1 MSTWKNYDAQ
11 QLHALTTGT
20 PSFLQK
26 PRERECPACGATDVR
41 SYLYRSDRNGQPI
54 LIGYSWSTNCHRYT
68 GSTGPLPDGLTFDD
82 PMDDLPPEERKR
94 LRNDLDELVDYL
106 DDQWDRGAL
115 PQRFS
120 F

>member
-68 GSTGPLPDGLTFDD
+68 GSTGPLPDGLSFDD
-82 PMDDLPPEERKR
+82 PMDDLPQERKR